1 MSTRSSATAA
11 GQAGAAWAASSARGM
26 PRMAPATGSIT
37 EHEPASMAREQRCA
51 LLCALVDADDREDA
65 DGSQA
70 PVRHLGEVL
79 ARQVW
84 LRRPAPAPRRQAGG
98 RASEVV

>member
-11 GQAGAAWAASSARGM
+11 GQAGAAWAASSTPGM
-26 PRMAPATGSIT
+26 PRMAPGTGSIT

-65 DGSQA
+65 A
-70 PVRHLGEVL
+70 AL
-79 ARQVW
+79 ARVGWILFDLLCQVQ
-84 LRRPAPAPRRQAGG
+84 QAK
-98 RASEVV
+98 SEVV